1 MKPVSFMNELN
12 GKQLQLHQPF
22 EFHHRNEDPMAGGEF
37 HSHAF
42 YEIYYFHEGKCTYL
56 IGDKIYVLKPGDL
69 LLMNG
74 LTLHCPHVEPGVR
87 YIRSITHFDPGFV
100 NRWLQPAASAAL
112 LSPFEELRNH
122 RLSLQGSER
131 LEFEDI
137 MIDLDRL
144 TSQGASQE
152 RRMLR
157 LLDMMYFIADL
168 CRTAVNHRD
177 SFPEKERHVQQ
188 VITFVERNYMNDLT
202 LEDIAHAVHLTK
214 QYLSSLFKEV
224 TGTTV
229 FRYVYSRRINQA
241 KILLWLHPNL
251 SVTEVCYAAGF
262 KHLAHFSRMF
272 KEMVGRTP
280 EDYRSNRLSALT

>member
-1 MKPVSFMNELN
+1 MKPVSFMNELS
-12 GKQLQLHQPF
+12 GKQIQLHQPF
-22 EFHHRNEDPMAGGEF
+22 EFHHRQEEPMAGGEF

-42 YEIYYFHEGKCTYL
+42 YEIYYFHEGKCNYL
-56 IGDKIYVLKPGDL
+56 IGDKIYLLKPGDL
-69 LLMNG
+69 ILMNG

-87 YIRSITHFDPGFV
+87 YVRSITHFDPGFV

-112 LSPFEELRNH
+112 LSPFEELRNY

-131 LEFEDI
+131 LEFENI
-137 MIDLDRL
+137 MSDLDRL
-144 TSQGASQE
+144 TSHGATQE

-157 LLDMMYFIADL
+157 ILDMMYFIADL
-168 CRTAVNHRD
+168 CRNVVNDRD
-177 SFPEKERHVQQ
+177 SFSEKERHVQQ

-202 LEDIAHAVHLTK
+202 LEDIADAVHLTK
-214 QYLSSLFKEV
+214 QYLSTLFKEV

-229 FRYVYSRRINQA
+229 FKYVYSRRINQA
-241 KILLWLHPNL
+241 KILLWLHPSL

-280 EDYRSNRLSALT
+280 EDYRSSRCSALT

>member
-1 MKPVSFMNELN
+1 MKPVSFMNELV

-22 EFHHRNEDPMAGGEF
+22 EFHYRNEDELTSGVF

-56 IGDKIYVLKPGDL
+56 IGDKIYILKPGDL

-74 LTLHCPHVEPGVR
+74 LTLHCPYVEPDVR
-87 YIRSITHFDPGFV
+87 YIRTITHFDQGFV
-100 NRWLQPAASAAL
+100 NRWLQPEASAAL
-112 LSPFEELRNH
+112 LSPFEELQNY
-122 RLSLQGSER
+122 RLSLHGPER
-131 LEFEDI
+131 LEYEKM

-144 TSQGASQE
+144 TAAGATQE

-157 LLDMMYFIADL
+157 LLDMMCFIADR
-168 CRTAVNHRD
+168 CRNAVHHRD

-188 VITFVERNYMNDLT
+188 VITFVELNYMNDLT
-202 LEDIAHAVHLTK
+202 LEEIAQAVHLTK
-214 QYLSSLFKEV
+214 QYLSALFKEV

-241 KILLWLHPNL
+241 KILLWLNPNL
-251 SVTEVCYAAGF
+251 SVTETCYAVGF

-272 KEMVGRTP
+272 KEMVGSTP
-280 EDYRSNRLSALT
+280 EHYRHSRLSTLT

>member
-12 GKQLQLHQPF
+12 GQLQLHQPF
-22 EFHHRNEDPMAGGEF
+22 DFHYRNDKPMAGGEF

-74 LTLHCPHVEPGVR
+74 LTLHCPHVEPDVQ
-87 YIRSITHFDPGFV
+87 YVRSIAHFDPGFV
-100 NRWLQPAASAAL
+100 NRLLQPAASSVL
-112 LSPFEELRNH
+112 LGPFEELRNY
-122 RLSLQGSER
+122 RITLQGPER
-131 LEFEDI
+131 SEFEEI
-137 MIDLDRL
+137 MQELDRL
-144 TSQGASQE
+144 TSNGASQE

-168 CRTAVNHRD
+168 CRTAVND
-177 SFPEKERHVQQ
+177 KDTFPEKELHVQH
-188 VITFVERNYMNDLT
+188 VITFVEHNYMNDLS
-202 LEDIAHAVHLTK
+202 LEEIAQAVHLTK
-214 QYLSSLFKEV
+214 HYLSSLFKEV

-229 FRYVYSRRINQA
+229 FKYVYSRRINQA
-241 KILLWLHPNL
+241 KNLLWLQPNL
-251 SVTEVCYAAGF
+251 TITEVCYAAGF

-272 KEMVGRTP
+272 KEMVGCTP
-280 EDYRSNRLSALT
+280 EDYRSSRLIALT

>member
-1 MKPVSFMNELN
+1 MKPVSFNR
-12 GKQLQLHQPF
+12 KQMQLHQPF
-22 EFHHRNEDPMAGGEF
+22 EFHYRNEDPMAGGVF

-42 YEIYYFHEGKCTYL
+42 YEIYYFHEGQCTYL

-74 LTLHCPHVEPGVR
+74 LTLHCPRIEPDVR
-87 YIRSITHFDPGFV
+87 YIRSIAHFDPGFV
-100 NRWLQPAASAAL
+100 KRWVQPEAAAAL
-112 LSPFEELRNH
+112 LNPFEELSNYRI
-122 RLSLQGSER
+122 SLNGSER
-131 LEFEDI
+131 MEFEKI
-137 MIDLDRL
+137 MVDLDRL
-144 TSQGASQE
+144 NKMGATQE

-157 LLDMMYFIADL
+157 LFDMLCVISEL

-177 SFPEKERHVQQ
+177 SFSEKERHVQH
-188 VITFVERNYMNDLT
+188 VITYVEQNYMNDLT

-229 FRYVYSRRINQA
+229 FRYMYSRRINQA

-251 SVTEVCYAAGF
+251 AVTEVCYAVGF

-272 KEMVGRTP
+272 KKMVGRTP
-280 EDYRSNRLSALT
+280 EDYRNSRLSALT